1 MALCNKAAPLGY
13 GDRRTPTRALDDFC
27 EKLYLPIAV
36 LVGVSRIGLQVRYCY
51 QLIVATKTAA
61 PSGATVLGSALVL

>member
-13 GDRRTPTRALDDFC
+13 GDRRSPTRVLDDFC

-36 LVGVSRIGLQVRYCY
+36 LVRISGVGLQGRYFY